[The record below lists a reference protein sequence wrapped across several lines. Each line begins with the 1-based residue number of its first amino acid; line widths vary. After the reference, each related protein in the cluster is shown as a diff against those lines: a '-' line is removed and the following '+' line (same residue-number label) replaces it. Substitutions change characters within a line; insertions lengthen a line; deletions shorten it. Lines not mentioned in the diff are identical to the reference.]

1 MVAQAKS
8 PAGAGPL
15 SPLGVLA
22 FACAYMPFAALQ
34 LSVAVQL
41 PPFFATQ
48 LGLGLAA
55 GAAFGIVRLIDIPVD
70 PALGLMID
78 RTRTPLGR
86 YRPWMLAGAPILML
100 ALYMLYQAPAGISEA
115 YLVVWLLVVYLGM
128 SMQLVAGNSWAST
141 LAPDYKA
148 RSRIFGAMLAMGV
161 FGTDCCLFIPAIAGW
176 THHAELGGMRWVGWF
191 LFVLAPVSTVIA
203 LARTPERV
211 ADRQA
216 QRSFTL
222 RDYARLLTRENV
234 LRIVAADFCVTMGPG
249 WMAALYLYFFKDSRE
264 LSVSVSSLLLALYV
278 TAGLVGGPATA
289 WLANRISKH
298 RALIVSTTFYSLFL
312 IIIPLL
318 PKGQW
323 LPTVLPMFLL
333 GGLATGFVVMVRAIT
348 ADVADELRL
357 EGGEDLTGLLYAIT
371 SATTKAAGALSIFVS
386 FWLLG
391 LEGYSVKA
399 GAVHTPAQIHSLELT
414 YIIGPIVFVML
425 GGAAFL
431 GYRLSADKHAEIRR
445 HLDERDAAA
454 ATLQA
459 VTGEPHELPAE
470 PAA

>member
-1 MVAQAKS
+1 VAQAQS
-8 PAGAGPL
+8 PGGASLL

-55 GAAFGIVRLIDIPVD
+55 GAAFGVVRLIDIPVD
-70 PALGLMID
+70 PALGLLID
-78 RTRTPLGR
+78 KTRTPLGR
-86 YRPWMLAGAPILML
+86 YRPWMMAGAPILML
-100 ALYMLYQAPAGISEA
+100 ALYMLYQAPAGISEG
-115 YLVVWLLVVYLGM
+115 YLIVWLLVVYLGM
-128 SMQLVAGNSWAST
+128 SMQLVAGNSWASS
-141 LAPDYKA
+141 LAPNYKA
-148 RSRIFGAMLAMGV
+148 RSRIFGTMLAMGV
-161 FGTDCCLFIPAIAGW
+161 FGAISCLVIPVVAQQ
-176 THHAELGGMRWVGWF
+176 THRPELQGMRWVGWF
-191 LFVLAPVSTVIA
+191 LLVLAPVSTAIA
-203 LARTPERV
+203 LSRTPERPV
-211 ADRQA
+211 EPHNSRP
-216 QRSFTL
+216 FGFG
-222 RDYARLLTRENV
+222 DYARLLSKENV
-234 LRIVAADFCVTMGPG
+234 LRIVVADFCVTMGPG
-249 WMAALYLYFFKDSRE
+249 WMAALYLYFFRDSRE
-264 LSVSVSSLLLALYV
+264 LNLSVSNLLLALYIA
-278 TAGLVGGPATA
+278 AGLAGGPATA

-323 LPTVLPMFLL
+323 LPTLLPMFLL

-357 EGGEDLTGLLYAIT
+357 EGGRDLTGLLYAVT

-386 FWLLG
+386 FSLLKTQ
-391 LEGYSVKA
+391 GYDVRPH
-399 GAVHTPAQIHSLELT
+399 AVNDAAHVQALELI
-414 YIIGPIVFVML
+414 YITGPIVFVML

-431 GYRLSADKHAEIRR
+431 GYRLSADRHAEIRR
-445 HLDERDAAA
+445 QLDERDAEAA
-454 ATLQA
+454 VLQA

-470 PAA
+470 PAS